1 MPLDAICLSALSQ
14 ELSSTLVGGRIDKIH
29 QPAHD
34 EVILSLRTSD
44 GGLRLLLSASP
55 TRPRAQLTELS
66 RENPAQPPMFC
77 MLLRKH
83 LSGGRIRTITQPPM
97 ERLLSF
103 EFDVTDELGDPVVKT
118 LVLEAMGRHSNLI
131 LLDPEGRIVDCLR
144 KVSQDMSSERQ
155 ILPGMFYRLPPEQG
169 KLNPLSLSDRD
180 KEKLVSQISR
190 EKPMDKWLVENFAG
204 VSPLIARELA
214 FETVGETDE
223 PVGEWGQD
231 LLQRLTSL
239 ITKVN
244 EGQAVPYLLIRDQKP
259 ADFSFR
265 AILQYGPS
273 TELRQMES
281 FSKLLDA
288 FYAERESSERIRQ
301 KGQDLIRSVTTIR
314 DRVARKLG
322 FQRKELEDTQDREA
336 LRVLGDLITAN
347 LYRLEKGMKTFE
359 AENFYDPEGC
369 VVTVK
374 LDPLRSPS
382 QNAARYYKEYQKA
395 KTAEQVLTEQ
405 IQKGETEL
413 VYLQSVL
420 ETLSRAEG
428 ERDLEDIRREMEDGG
443 YIRRRSK
450 EKGKI
455 KRSATKPFEFRASS
469 GLRIS
474 VGRNNS
480 QNDELTC
487 KLASRSDLWFH
498 VQGIHG
504 AHVILWTE
512 GKDPDLR
519 SMTEAAQLAA
529 WFSQGRA
536 GGKIPVDYTPVKFVK
551 KPNGA
556 KPGMVVYQQYETAYV
571 TPDEDVVKAL
581 QMI

>member
-1 MPLDAICLSALSQ
+1 MPLDAICLSALSR
-14 ELSSTLVGGRIDKIH
+14 ELSAALVGGRIDKIH

-34 EVILSLRTSD
+34 EVILSLRTSE

-55 TRPRAQLTELS
+55 TRPRAQLTELP

-83 LSGGRIRTITQPPM
+83 LAGGRIRALKQPPM

-103 EFDVTDELGDPVVKT
+103 EIEVTDELGDPVVKT

-131 LLDPEGRIVDCLR
+131 LLDAEGRIVDCLR
-144 KVSQDMSSERQ
+144 KVSQDMSAERQ

-169 KLNPLSLSDRD
+169 KLNPLSLGETD
-180 KEKLVSQISR
+180 KERLISQISR
-190 EKPMDKWLVENFAG
+190 EKPMDKWLVENFG
-204 VSPLIARELA
+204 GISPLIARELA
-214 FETVGETDE
+214 FETVGETDA
-223 PVGEWGQD
+223 PVGEWGD
-231 LLQRLTSL
+231 ELLERLTRLLTQVSQG
-239 ITKVN
+239 
-244 EGQAVPYLLIRDQKP
+244 EAVPYLLVREHKP

-265 AILQYGPS
+265 PILQYGPA

-322 FQRKELEDTQDREA
+322 FQRKELEGTQDRET

-347 LYRLEKGMKTFE
+347 LYRLEKGMRAFE
-359 AENFYDPEGC
+359 TENFYDPEGGL
-369 VVTVK
+369 VTVK
-374 LDPLRSPS
+374 LDPLKSPS

-395 KTAEQVLTEQ
+395 KTAEQMLSEQ
-405 IQKGETEL
+405 IQKGEVEL
-413 VYLQSVL
+413 DYLQSVL

-428 ERDLEDIRREMEDGG
+428 ERDLEDIRREMEEGF
-443 YIRRRSK
+443 YIRRRTK

-455 KRSATKPFEFRASS
+455 KRSATKPLEFRSTA

-487 KLASRSDLWFH
+487 KMASRSDVWFH
-498 VQGIHG
+498 VHGIHG

-512 GKDPDLR
+512 GKEPDLS

-536 GGKIPVDYTPVKFVK
+536 GGKIPVDYTKVKFVK
-551 KPNGA
+551 KPKGA
-556 KPGMVVYQQYETAYV
+556 KPGMVIYHPYETAYV
-571 TPDEDVVKAL
+571 MPDEELVKTL
-581 QMI
+581 QIT